1 MELSL
6 EEIKE
11 KFIKE
16 FYQSPQLIVRA
27 PGRIN
32 LIGEHTDY
40 NGGFVLPAAI
50 DREIYFAISIRNDKN
65 CHVYAQ
71 NLDEFEIFSVE
82 TIEKSCQSWTNYL
95 KGVIQQFQNF
105 GFEIAGF
112 NLVFGGN
119 IPFGAGVSSSAALET
134 GLAFSINQ
142 LFDLQIPK
150 MELVKLCQ
158 RAENEF
164 VGLQCGIM
172 DMFASTMGKEN
183 SVIRLDCRSLDYA
196 YFPFLQNEYSIILC
210 DTGVKHSLGNSE
222 YNTRRQECELGV
234 KILQKHYPQ
243 ITNLREVSSEMLNF
257 HTEEF
262 DQITLKRCRYVVQE
276 IERVLAACEDLQNND
291 LVAFGK
297 KMYQTHQGL
306 RDDYEVS
313 CEELDFLVVETQ
325 KFSPKNTNLVLGS
338 RMMGGGFGGCTV
350 NIVKKEQGDFFISAM
365 KLAYHRQFKRKLICH
380 QITIKEGTSLVFEE
394 ELV

>member
-11 KFIKE
+11 KFIEK
-16 FYQSPQLIVRA
+16 FNQTPQLTVRS

-50 DREIYFAISIRNDKN
+50 DREIYFAISTRNDN
-65 CHVYAQ
+65 YCHVYAQ
-71 NLDEFEIFSVE
+71 NLNEFEVFS
-82 TIEKSCQSWTNYL
+82 IEKLEKSRPNWTNYL
-95 KGVIQQFQNF
+95 KGVIQQIKNS
-105 GFEIAGF
+105 GFKIAGF

-134 GLAFSINQ
+134 GLAFALNQ
-142 LFDLQIPK
+142 LFDFQIPK

-172 DMFASTMGKEN
+172 DMFASTMGKDN
-183 SVIRLDCRSLDYA
+183 SVIRLDCRSLEYV
-196 YFPFLQNEYSIILC
+196 YFPFLQDEYSIILC

-234 KILQKHYPQ
+234 KILQKHYPKIQ
-243 ITNLREVSSEMLNF
+243 HLRDVSSEMLNSYAQ
-257 HTEEF
+257 EF
-262 DQITLKRCRYVVQE
+262 DQTSLKRCRYVVQE
-276 IERVLAACEDLQNND
+276 IERVMKACEDLQNND

-313 CEELDFLVVETQ
+313 CEELDFLVAEAQ
-325 KFSPKNTNLVLGS
+325 KLSTISTNFVLGS
-338 RMMGGGFGGCTV
+338 RMMGGGFGGCTI
-350 NIVKKEQGDFFISAM
+350 NIVKKEQGDIFIS
-365 KLAYHRQFKRKLICH
+365 KLELAYQSRFNRELDCYKIV
-380 QITIKEGTSLVFEE
+380 IKEGTSIVHEE
-394 ELV
+394 EFV

>member
-11 KFIKE
+11 KFTEK
-16 FYQSPQLIVRA
+16 FHQSPQLIVRS

-50 DREIYFAISIRNDKN
+50 DREIYFAISTRNDN
-65 CHVYAQ
+65 YCHVYAQ
-71 NLDEFEIFSVE
+71 NLNEFEIFS
-82 TIEKSCQSWTNYL
+82 IEKVERSRHNWSDYL
-95 KGVIQQFQNF
+95 KGVIQQIQNY
-105 GFEIAGF
+105 GFKIAGF

-134 GLAFSINQ
+134 GLAFALNQ
-142 LFDLQIPK
+142 LFDFQIPK

-183 SVIRLDCRSLDYA
+183 SVIRLDCRSLEYA
-196 YFPFLQNEYSIILC
+196 YFPFLQDKYSIILC

-234 KILQKHYPQ
+234 KILQKHYPKIQ
-243 ITNLREVSSEMLNF
+243 HLRDVSSKMLNS
-257 HTEEF
+257 HAQEF

-276 IERVLAACEDLQNND
+276 IERVIAACEDLQNND

-297 KMYQTHQGL
+297 KMYQTHQEL

-313 CEELDFLVVETQ
+313 CEELDFLVAETQ
-325 KFSPKNTNLVLGS
+325 KFSPESTNLVLGS
-338 RMMGGGFGGCTV
+338 RMMGGGFGGCTI
-350 NIVKKEQGDFFISAM
+350 NIVKKEQVDNFMSAIAS
-365 KLAYHRQFKRKLICH
+365 AYQIQFNRKLICH
-380 QITIKEGTSLVFEE
+380 KISIQEGTSIAFEK